1 MIWPLTSCLLL
12 LCLAGLYLWS
22 RAKLIRE
29 RSTHK
34 EEQKTAEAK
43 HQKEVSQLLAQ
54 QHALFDSMA
63 EGLLILDADGHIRLA
78 NHSFLRMFGAT
89 ADIRSKSIMEA
100 FRLHELAE
108 VVQAL
113 RTQKQVL
120 AKELRLSHP
129 MQRWLEINAATI
141 HEGNPSAQVTILV
154 FHDLTR
160 IKRLESTRKE
170 FVANVSHEL
179 RTPLSLIQGCVE
191 TLLDGAKDNP
201 EVASKFLNTIERSA
215 KRLKL
220 LMDDLLIIS
229 ELESGNLT
237 FSLQP
242 VSLRQVTQ
250 KVMQDFQD
258 RAAGRKMTITD
269 EVPEVSVRAES
280 RRLEQVFG
288 NLVDN
293 SIKYG
298 KTGGHIQLGA
308 RDGDKGSIQVFVRDD
323 GPGIPADSLPR
334 VFERFYR
341 VDKARSREQGGTGLG
356 LSIVKHIVHAHGGKV
371 WAESEPGRGA
381 TFYFSLAVCPEAAP

>member
-1 MIWPLTSCLLL
+1 M
-12 LCLAGLYLWS
+12 LA
-22 RAKLIRE
+22 RE
-29 RSTHK
+29 RSTLK
-34 EEQKTAEAK
+34 EKQEAAEAK
-43 HQKEVSQLLAQ
+43 HQLEVSQLLAQ

-63 EGLLILDADGHIRLA
+63 EGLLILDADGHIQLA

-89 ADIRSKSIMEA
+89 ADIRAKSIMEA
-100 FRLHELAE
+100 FRLHELAG

-113 RTQKQVL
+113 RTQKQIL

-129 MQRWLEINAATI
+129 VERWLEINAATI

-201 EVASKFLNTIERSA
+201 EVAGKFLNTIERSA

-237 FSLQP
+237 LSLQP

-258 RAAGRKMTITD
+258 RAAGRKITITD
-269 EVPEVSVRAES
+269 EIPEVLVRAES

-298 KTGGHIQLGA
+298 KTGGHIELGA
-308 RDGDKGSIQVFVRDD
+308 RDGDKGTIQVFVRDD

-356 LSIVKHIVHAHGGKV
+356 LSIVKHIVQAHGGKV

-381 TFYFSLAVCPEAAP
+381 TFYFSLAVCPEATP